1 MMYSLNEGDFTDKE
15 KIFRKYIIIIFA
27 LFAIIIIAYVLF
39 KYPRP
44 GVADQGDFNRVMF
57 ASGLQLTDEDKN
69 NPNLKRYLDYII
81 TDYKMPD
88 KGVPRMFIG
97 IIGTTV
103 SVFITIGGIICR
115 MFGRQLF
122 STEYLAG
129 VYCLVY
135 LFSITIIL
143 KYINIKGKAKWI
155 IVCLLTL
162 FIFFD
167 GNYLVWFNSLYGEP
181 AMITTFMLYVASWV
195 YYIYQKEVI
204 NKREKIF
211 SKVIL
216 IFVTSFMFIGSKLQ
230 VISALPI
237 VSLMFAKLIWDNRN
251 ILTWVK
257 KGILLILFI
266 ILVVY
271 PIDIS
276 LIHKPLSEDTNYNS
290 VFYGILKDSKNPK
303 QDLIDLGLNPD
314 MVVEAGKN
322 SYFPAK
328 DYVKYIPHT
337 EITEKEFYS
346 KMGNGKLIKFYIT
359 HPLRLIQGM
368 EYTAAHAFD
377 TSTYLGKY
385 KESYSETPI
394 RKFDRFTA
402 WSSLRLK
409 YIPRKLIFIVLI
421 YTIILLSSVL
431 IYIRNK
437 YNSEIKAKV
446 ELFWTILFIS
456 ILQFPMSY
464 MGNGQADTSKQLY
477 LFNFTFDIIIFISIL
492 WCLNKLTRKNLKL

>member
-1 MMYSLNEGDFTDKE
+1 M
-15 KIFRKYIIIIFA
+15 FRKYIFIIFV
-27 LFAIIIIAYVLF
+27 LLAIIIISYVLF

-88 KGVPRMFIG
+88 KGVPRMFVG

-103 SVFITIGGIICR
+103 SVFTTIGGIICR
-115 MFGRQLF
+115 ILGRQLF

-135 LFSITIIL
+135 LFSIIMIL
-143 KYINIKGKAKWI
+143 KYINIKGKVKCI

-181 AMITTFMLYVASWV
+181 AMITTFMLYLSSWM
-195 YYIYQKEVI
+195 YYIYCKEVL
-204 NKREKIF
+204 KESEKIF
-211 SKVIL
+211 SKIIL
-216 IFVTSFMFIGSKLQ
+216 IFIASLMFIGSKLQ
-230 VISALPI
+230 VISALPV

-251 ILTWVK
+251 MLTWMK
-257 KGILLILFI
+257 KSILLILLI
-266 ILVVY
+266 ILVAY

-290 VFYGILKDSKNPK
+290 VFYGILKDSKNPR
-303 QDLIDLGLNPD
+303 QDLIDLGLNTD

-322 SYFPAK
+322 SYSPTK

-346 KMGNGKLIKFYIT
+346 RMSNGKLIKFYIT

-368 EYTAAHAFD
+368 EYTAAHSFD

-385 KESYSETPI
+385 KRSYSEVPI
-394 RKFDRFTA
+394 RKFDRFTT

-409 YIPRKLIFIVLI
+409 CTPKKLVFIVLI
-421 YTIILLSSVL
+421 YIIILASSIL
-431 IYIRNK
+431 IYLRNRL
-437 YNSEIKAKV
+437 NTEVKAKIQ
-446 ELFWTILFIS
+446 LFWAIFFIS

-477 LFNFTFDIIIFISIL
+477 LFNFTFDIIIFASVL
-492 WCLNKLTRKNLKL
+492 WCLNNLIKKKIKL

>member
-1 MMYSLNEGDFTDKE
+1 MYSLNKGNSIDKE
-15 KIFRKYIIIIFA
+15 KIFKKYIISIFVVLA
-27 LFAIIIIAYVLF
+27 TIIIVYVLF

-69 NPNLKRYLDYII
+69 NPELKRYLDYII

-88 KGVPRMFIG
+88 KGIPRMFVG
-97 IIGTTV
+97 IIGTTI
-103 SVFITIGGIICR
+103 SVFITIGGIISR
-115 MFGRQLF
+115 IVGQQVLN
-122 STEYLAG
+122 TEYLAI
-129 VYCLVY
+129 VYCIVY
-135 LFSITIIL
+135 LFSITMILSYMNIRGRIKAIIM
-143 KYINIKGKAKWI
+143 
-155 IVCLLTL
+155 CLLAL

-181 AMITTFMLYVASWV
+181 AMIITFMLYLSSYV
-195 YYIYQKEVI
+195 YYIYCKEI
-204 NKREKIF
+204 LSEREKIF
-211 SKVIL
+211 TKIIF
-216 IFVTSFMFIGSKLQ
+216 IFVTSFMFLGSKLQ
-230 VISALPI
+230 VISAMPI
-237 VSLMFAKLIWDNRN
+237 VSFMFAKLIWDNRN
-251 ILTWVK
+251 TLTSVK
-257 KGILLILFI
+257 KGILLILLI
-266 ILVVY
+266 ILVAY

-276 LIHKPLSEDTNYNS
+276 LIHRPLSEDTNYNS

-314 MVVEAGKN
+314 MAVEAGKN

-346 KMGNGKLIKFYIT
+346 KMSNGKLIKFYVT

-385 KESYSETPI
+385 KRSYSETPI
-394 RKFDRFTA
+394 RKFDRFTV

-409 YIPRKLIFIVLI
+409 YIPKKLIFIALI
-421 YTIILLSSVL
+421 YTIISVSSVL
-431 IYIRNK
+431 IYLRNR
-437 YNSEIKAKV
+437 YNSEVKAKV
-446 ELFWTILFIS
+446 QLFWSVLFIS

-492 WCLNKLTRKNLKL
+492 WCLSKLTRKNLKL

>member
-1 MMYSLNEGDFTDKE
+1 MYRLNKENSIDKE
-15 KIFRKYIIIIFA
+15 KVFRKYIIIVFI
-27 LFAIIIIAYVLF
+27 LLAIVIIAYVLF
-39 KYPRP
+39 KYPKP

-57 ASGLQLTDEDKN
+57 ASGLQLTDKDKN
-69 NPNLKRYLDYII
+69 NPDLKRYLDYII
-81 TDYKMPD
+81 TDYSMSD
-88 KGVPRMFIG
+88 KGIPRMLAG
-97 IIGTTV
+97 VIGTTI
-103 SVFITIGGIICR
+103 SVFVTIGGIISR
-115 MFGRQLF
+115 ILGRQIF

-135 LFSITIIL
+135 LFSITVIL
-143 KYINIKGKAKWI
+143 KYINIKGKIKCI
-155 IVCLLTL
+155 IVGLLTL

-181 AMITTFMLYVASWV
+181 AMITTFMLYLSSWV
-195 YYIYQKEVI
+195 YYIYHKEVL
-204 NKREKIF
+204 NEKEKVF
-211 SKVIL
+211 SKIIL
-216 IFVTSFMFIGSKLQ
+216 IFIASFMFIGSKLQ
-230 VISALPI
+230 VISALPVI
-237 VSLMFAKLIWDNRN
+237 SLMFIKLIWDNRN
-251 ILTWVK
+251 ILTWRK
-257 KGILLILFI
+257 KGILLILLI
-266 ILVVY
+266 ILVAY

-290 VFYGILKDSKNPK
+290 VFYGILKDSKNPR

-314 MVVEAGKN
+314 MAVEAGKN
-322 SYFPAK
+322 AYFPTK

-346 KMGNGKLIKFYIT
+346 RMSNGKLIKFYIT

-385 KESYSETPI
+385 KRSYSEIPI

-402 WSSLRLK
+402 WSSIRLK
-409 YIPRKLIFIVLI
+409 YMPKRLVFIASI
-421 YTIILLSSVL
+421 YTAILVCSILVYL
-431 IYIRNK
+431 KNRLNT
-437 YNSEIKAKV
+437 EVKAKMQ
-446 ELFWTILFIS
+446 LFWAVLFIS

-477 LFNFTFDIIIFISIL
+477 LFNFTFDIIIFVSVL
-492 WCLNKLTRKNLKL
+492 WCLNNLIKKKIKL